1 MARPRFLVTAAAGHT
16 GAPTAL
22 QLLALGA
29 PVRCLVRRIDARSAA
44 LAAAGAEVV
53 VGSLTDPADVERALA
68 GVQRAYLCPP
78 WGPDLLHV
86 VSTFAVAAREA
97 RLESIVAL
105 SQWIAGPRHPSMA
118 SRGLWLMERTLRWVP
133 GIAVTIV
140 NPGFFADNY
149 LRLLEPIAQLGVMPM
164 PLGDGENA
172 PPSNEDI
179 ASVVVGAL
187 LDPGRHGGK
196 TYRPTGPRLLS
207 PGAIAQ
213 AFSNALGRPVRYVDL
228 PERMFRKAARALGIS
243 PFEQSQLR
251 YYLEDYRRNA
261 FAVDA
266 PTDAVREVGGRPA
279 EELEAIVRR
288 CASSRPEARRSAAGT
303 VRALWNF
310 TRILLTPP
318 LDLDRVERVQG
329 HPRIAQPELAL
340 DSEAWRTAHGAP
352 PAAPAL
358 VMP

>member
-1 MARPRFLVTAAAGHT
+1 MSKPKILVTAAAGHT
-16 GAPTAL
+16 GMPTAL
-22 QLLALGA
+22 QLLARGL
-29 PVRCLVRRIDARSAA
+29 PVRCMVRRIDARSEV

-53 VGSLTDPADVERALA
+53 QGSLGDIADVERALV
-68 GVQRAYLCPP
+68 GVRRAYFCPP

-86 VSTFAVAAREA
+86 ISTFSVAAHEA
-97 RLESIVAL
+97 RLESMVAL
-105 SQWIAGPRHPSMA
+105 SQWLASPRHPSMA
-118 SRGLWLMERTLRWVP
+118 TRGLWLMERTLPWTP
-133 GIAVTIV
+133 GLVVTIV

-149 LRLLEPIAQLGVMPM
+149 MRLLEPIAQLGVMPM

-196 TYRPTGPRLLS
+196 SYRPTGPRLLS

-213 AFSNALGRPVRYVDL
+213 AFAKVLERRVRYVDL
-228 PERMFRKAARALGIS
+228 SDRMFRKAMRALGIS

-251 YYLEDYRRNA
+251 FYLEDYRRNA

-266 PTDAVREVGGRPA
+266 PTDAVGSVGGHAA
-279 EELEAIVRR
+279 EEFESIVRR
-288 CASSRPEARRSAAGT
+288 SASSRPEARRTVAGKA
-303 VRALWNF
+303 RALWNLS
-310 TRILLTPP
+310 RIISTPA

-329 HPRIAQPELAL
+329 HPRIAQAELAL
-340 DSEAWRTAHGAP
+340 ESKTWRAVHG
-352 PAAPAL
+352 AAPAASL